1 MTETQL
7 RQRFPRFALC
17 RTTPF
22 SIGKI
27 WSYKSGMLGVMYKDR
42 GRVAYFIPEQV
53 ELIDK
58 SVVLNTSK

>member
-1 MTETQL
+1 MTENEL
-7 RQRFPRFALC
+7 RTRYPRFALC

-27 WSYKSGMLGVMYKDR
+27 WSYKSGMLGVMYKNG
-42 GRVAYFIPEQV
+42 GRVAYFAPEQI

-58 SVVLNTSK
+58 NVVLNAGK